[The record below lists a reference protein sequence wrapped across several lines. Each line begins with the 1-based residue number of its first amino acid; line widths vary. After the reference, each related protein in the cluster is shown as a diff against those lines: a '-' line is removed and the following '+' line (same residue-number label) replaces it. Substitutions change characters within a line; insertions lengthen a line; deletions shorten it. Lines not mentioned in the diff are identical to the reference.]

1 MAANT
6 AVKVSLMPFWHSFIS
21 FLICHFV
28 LRSWWAN
35 KNSKF
40 KLRIKENQNSS
51 SQSFMRNPLT
61 LKPPVAY
68 VFAQLWINYF
78 LQTKS
83 NKWWNRSIPCNK
95 KREAECLVS
104 WVNWFCLFGQ
114 SYEAKSVGQ
123 FSVLLTIIFL
133 VISFGQALPHN
144 QQAVFIALGV
154 DMTHCTAHGNR
165 ASNNNNSE
173 LSLTQKKRQ
182 CDMRWCFALYFNGS
196 FSLLF
201 LQTPEISEQSCPW
214 TCVPCLLFTDPCHCF

>member
-1 MAANT
+1 MDQT
-6 AVKVSLMPFWHSFIS
+6 MTKQT
-21 FLICHFV
+21 
-28 LRSWWAN
+28 RSN
-35 KNSKF
+35 KGLSDKNSWSNARHYQWLSPAK
-40 KLRIKENQNSS
+40 KERWGKEKERRVSC
-51 SQSFMRNPLT
+51 L
-61 LKPPVAY
+61 A
-68 VFAQLWINYF
+68 WISGAIICF
-78 LQTKS
+78 THHQ
-83 NKWWNRSIPCNK
+83 
-95 KREAECLVS
+95 
-104 WVNWFCLFGQ
+104 
-114 SYEAKSVGQ
+114 
-123 FSVLLTIIFL
+123 TIIFL

-165 ASNNNNSE
+165 ASNNNSE